1 VGIVVAGGGSSVEMT
16 DICARA
22 GLEIPLLAEKTQRKM
37 APLVPQANTSLKN
50 PVDLGFSG
58 FFPKVYSQAIR
69 QASLDPN
76 IDCLMLYQI
85 TEYFAQFNAEF
96 DWVEAVSREMAQI
109 RQEAYKPLV
118 AIIPPLEQE
127 NLDFI
132 GRRQALIQNLRKNR
146 IPVFPTVTRAAK
158 VLYRLHQYGKFLNQE

>member
-1 VGIVVAGGGSSVEMT
+1 MWKSRRKPFWPCCVSGRSEIATGSSKCNWKR
-16 DICARA
+16 ILP
-22 GLEIPLLAEKTQRKM
+22 GLIISLAALAIVFSLLD
-37 APLVPQANTSLKN
+37 LKKF
-50 PVDLGFSG
+50 G
-58 FFPKVYSQAIR
+58 QAIR

-96 DWVEAVSREMAQI
+96 DWVDAVSREMAQI
-109 RQEAYKPLV
+109 RQEAHKPLV

-132 GRRQALIQNLRKNR
+132 GRRQALIQNLRQDR
-146 IPVFPTVTRAAK
+146 IPVIPTVKRAAK
-158 VLYRLHQYGKFLNQE
+158 VLYRLHQYGRFLNQGS